1 MFDCRLFAFPT
12 RPVCFRPHKI
22 SRKSLFQNTLHISPT
37 RSILYTE
44 NIANLNKLRISGG
57 EGVRRALYVWVPQ
70 VRAASFGADQ
80 GICISARICLHR
92 TPPDTIESLHTALE
106 AFVMAT

>member
-1 MFDCRLFAFPT
+1 MFDYRLFAFPT

-57 EGVRRALYVWVPQ
+57 RGYAAHSTFGCPRFAPRLSALTWVSALAPEF
-70 VRAASFGADQ
+70 ASTVLRPIRLRVCTQ
-80 GICISARICLHR
+80 LWRHS
-92 TPPDTIESLHTALE
+92 
-106 AFVMAT
+106 